1 MPAAQGNLA
10 GLSGIVFHV
19 LAGVP
24 HRGRSPFL
32 EALDS
37 RSLFSRIAE
46 DHRRKPPISR
56 EI

>member
-10 GLSGIVFHV
+10 GLSGSVFHV

-37 RSLFSRIAE
+37 RPFFQDSR
-46 DHRRKPPISR
+46 RPPP
-56 EI
+56 ETTHFP